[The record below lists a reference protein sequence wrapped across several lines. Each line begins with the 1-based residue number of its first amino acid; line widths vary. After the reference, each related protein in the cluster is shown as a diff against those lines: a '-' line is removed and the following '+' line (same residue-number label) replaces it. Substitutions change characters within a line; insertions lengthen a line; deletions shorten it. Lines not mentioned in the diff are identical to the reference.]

1 MKDPDVR
8 PHRLVR
14 QDARDCVQ
22 GGYQNPVGGVF
33 ARADSLF
40 LPACHLTKP
49 AVPVNI
55 SYNAM
60 GHHLSDYL
68 QVFRSRRIGVM
79 VFAGFS
85 SGLPLALTGGT
96 LQAWMTVAGVDLRTI
111 GVFALVGLPYT
122 FKFLWSPLMDRF
134 VPPWMG
140 RRRGWMFLTQA
151 ALLLLIAAMAFGNPA
166 TAPWALGA
174 AALLVAFASASQDI
188 VIDAYRTDVLHE
200 PERGLGAAVFV
211 TGYRIAMLV
220 SGAIA
225 LIFSEQIGWRNTY
238 LLMAALMTVGI
249 ATTVFGPE
257 PEIRVTPPGSLQE
270 ALVGPL
276 KDFFSRRAAGALL
289 LLIVLYKL
297 GDAYAGTLTTAFL
310 IRGVGFSPTEV
321 GTINKGLGLV
331 SLIFG
336 AMFGGTLM
344 VRLGLYR
351 SLMVFGILQAVSNLS
366 FMVLSWTGKSYA
378 MLVFT
383 VAFENVCG
391 GMGTAAFVALL
402 MAMCDRR
409 YTATQYA
416 LLSSLAALGRI
427 FVAPTSGYV
436 VESVGWAVFFLFTA
450 VTALPG
456 IGMLWWFR
464 REITGLAED
473 SSEAAR

>member
-1 MKDPDVR
+1 
-8 PHRLVR
+8 
-14 QDARDCVQ
+14 
-22 GGYQNPVGGVF
+22 
-33 ARADSLF
+33 
-40 LPACHLTKP
+40 LTKP

-79 VFAGFS
+79 VFAGFA

-122 FKFLWSPLMDRF
+122 MKFLWSPLMDRF

-151 ALLLLIAAMAFGNPA
+151 ALLLLITAMAFGDPKA
-166 TAPWALGA
+166 APWALGA
-174 AALLVAFASASQDI
+174 TALLVAFASASQDI
-188 VIDAYRTDVLHE
+188 VIDAYRTDVLRE

-220 SGAIA
+220 SGALA

-238 LLMAALMTVGI
+238 LLMASLVAVGI

-257 PEIRVTPPGSLQE
+257 PEIRVTPPKSLQE
-270 ALVGPL
+270 AVVAPL

-351 SLMVFGILQAVSNLS
+351 SLMIFGILQAVSNLS
-366 FMVLSWTGKSYA
+366 FMVLSWMGKSYA
-378 MLVFT
+378 MLVIT

-402 MAMCDRR
+402 MAMCDHR

-450 VTALPG
+450 ITALPG
-456 IGMLWWFR
+456 LWMLWR
-464 REITGLAED
+464 YRLEITGLSERPAEV
-473 SSEAAR
+473 SR

>member
-1 MKDPDVR
+1 MT
-8 PHRLVR
+8 HRTF
-14 QDARDCVQ
+14 
-22 GGYQNPVGGVF
+22 GF
-33 ARADSLF
+33 ARALF
-40 LPACHLTKP
+40 LPFDKTGGGREY
-49 AVPVNI
+49 
-55 SYNAM
+55 SYSAM
-60 GHHLSDYL
+60 AHTLSDYL

-79 VFAGFS
+79 VLAGFS

-111 GVFALVGLPYT
+111 GVLALAGIPYT
-122 FKFLWSPLMDRF
+122 VKFLWSPLMDRF
-134 VPPWMG
+134 VPPWLG

-151 ALLLLIAAMAFGNPA
+151 TLLLLISAMAVGNPE
-166 TAPWALGA
+166 TAPWALGFT
-174 AALLVAFASASQDI
+174 ALLVAFASASQDI
-188 VIDAYRTDVLHE
+188 VIDAYRTDVLQE

-220 SGAIA
+220 SGALA
-225 LIFSEQIGWRNTY
+225 LILSERIGWRNTY
-238 LLMAALMTVGI
+238 LLMASLMGV
-249 ATTVFGPE
+249 AMVTTVFAPE
-257 PEIRVTPPGSLQE
+257 PQVHVTPPKTLQE
-270 ALVGPL
+270 AVIGPL

-331 SLIFG
+331 SLIVG

-351 SLMVFGILQAVSNLS
+351 ALMTFGILQAASNLS
-366 FMVLSWTGKSYA
+366 FMVLAWTGKNYA

-383 VAFENVCG
+383 VAFENGCG

-402 MAMCDRR
+402 MALCDHR

-436 VESVGWAVFFLFTA
+436 VESVGWVVFFFLTV

-456 IGMLWWFR
+456 LGMLWRFR
-464 REITGLAED
+464 GEIRGL
-473 SSEAAR
+473 SERSAGTDR

>member
-1 MKDPDVR
+1 MA
-8 PHRLVR
+8 H
-14 QDARDCVQ
+14 
-22 GGYQNPVGGVF
+22 N
-33 ARADSLF
+33 
-40 LPACHLTKP
+40 
-49 AVPVNI
+49 
-55 SYNAM
+55 
-60 GHHLSDYL
+60 LSDYL

-79 VFAGFS
+79 VLAGFS

-111 GVFALVGLPYT
+111 GVFALVGIPYT
-122 FKFLWSPLMDRF
+122 VKFLWSPLMDRF
-134 VPPWMG
+134 VPPWLG
-140 RRRGWMFLTQA
+140 RRRGWMFFTQA
-151 ALLLLIAAMAFGNPA
+151 ALLVGIAAMAFANPKG
-166 TAPWALGA
+166 APFALGA
-174 AALLVAFASASQDI
+174 IALLVAFLSASQDI
-188 VIDAYRTDVLHE
+188 VIDAYRTDVLRE

-220 SGAIA
+220 SGALA

-238 LLMAALMTVGI
+238 LLMAFLMSVGI
-249 ATTVFGPE
+249 ATSMFGPE
-257 PEIRVTPPGSLQE
+257 PEIRVTPPKSLQE
-270 ALVGPL
+270 AVIGPL
-276 KDFFSRRAAGALL
+276 KDFFSRRAAGGLI

-331 SLIFG
+331 SLIVG

-351 SLMVFGILQAVSNLS
+351 ALMTFGVLQAASNLS

-383 VAFENVCG
+383 VAFENGCG

-402 MAMCDRR
+402 MALCDHR

-436 VESVGWAVFFLFTA
+436 VEAVGWAFFFFLTA

-456 IGMLWWFR
+456 LWMLWRFR
-464 REITGLAED
+464 GEIVGLSGREE
-473 SSEAAR
+473 RP